1 MDLGIF
7 HERQVDIYIYM
18 LGYVCLFFD
27 LMIDD
32 DLDDH
37 MLIDVFDFG
46 KHDN

>member
-1 MDLGIF
+1 
-7 HERQVDIYIYM
+7 M
-18 LGYVCLFFD
+18 LGYVCLSFD

-46 KHDN
+46 KHDNQIYMLNEMDS

>member
-7 HERQVDIYIYM
+7 NERQVDIYI
-18 LGYVCLFFD
+18 LALICLSFLD

-37 MLIDVFDFG
+37 MF
-46 KHDN
+46 N